1 VEVEEN
7 VVLYPSAP
15 PQVVAGE
22 QHPAAAP
29 QPTQVALRLA
39 VPVSRASGL
48 ALPSVGGKP
57 RPLVLALG
65 LAAALMAGFSW
76 LLALLLLDKQRRRQ
90 LEEQKAA
97 LLDAVGDHLAP
108 HPRPFDRSQLRSS
121 WQVEHACAVLPGEE
135 PGGSFTDYM
144 AFSDT
149 RLGLFIGDATGWN
162 ASALVERGLANAFW
176 RARAAEQL
184 SPAQTMLDV
193 NHLLVDYIA
202 QGDHVT
208 AFYAQVDLLS
218 GSVTYSSAAHTGA
231 FVLGR
236 RGGLTLLI
244 TRGMPLGV
252 GRELFTDRL
261 EEGQVRLQ
269 EGESLLLLTDGV
281 LKAEGPNGEPFGV
294 ERLEKCLRDRP
305 GCDADAVVATIRDA
319 LNGFVGSDVILD
331 ESAIVCLRLVNP
343 LVLYPVR
350 VVEPVGAGEAS
361 EHS

>member
-1 VEVEEN
+1 V
-7 VVLYPSAP
+7 
-15 PQVVAGE
+15 Q
-22 QHPAAAP
+22 
-29 QPTQVALRLA
+29 
-39 VPVSRASGL
+39 
-48 ALPSVGGKP
+48 
-57 RPLVLALG
+57 
-65 LAAALMAGFSW
+65 
-76 LLALLLLDKQRRRQ
+76 
-90 LEEQKAA
+90 
-97 LLDAVGDHLAP
+97 
-108 HPRPFDRSQLRSS
+108 
-121 WQVEHACAVLPGEE
+121 
-135 PGGSFTDYM
+135 
-144 AFSDT
+144 AFSDAK
-149 RLGLFIGDATGWN
+149 LGLFIGDATGWN

-176 RARAAEQL
+176 RARASEQL
-184 SPAQTMLDV
+184 SPAQTLLDV

-218 GSVTYSSAAHTGA
+218 GAVTYSSAAHTGA
-231 FVLGR
+231 YVLGR
-236 RGGLTLLI
+236 RGGLTMLI

-261 EEGQVRLQ
+261 EEGHVRLQ

-281 LKAEGPNGEPFGV
+281 LKAENANGEPFGV

-319 LNGFVGSDVILD
+319 LHQFVGGDVLLD

-350 VVEPVGAGEAS
+350 VVEPVGAGEAA

>member
-1 VEVEEN
+1 
-7 VVLYPSAP
+7 
-15 PQVVAGE
+15 
-22 QHPAAAP
+22 
-29 QPTQVALRLA
+29 
-39 VPVSRASGL
+39 
-48 ALPSVGGKP
+48 
-57 RPLVLALG
+57 
-65 LAAALMAGFSW
+65 
-76 LLALLLLDKQRRRQ
+76 LLLEKQRRRQ
-90 LEEQKAA
+90 LEEQKAG

-108 HPRPFDRSQLRSS
+108 HPQPFDRSQLRSS
-121 WQVEHACAVLPGEE
+121 WQVEHAQAVLPGEE
-135 PGGSFTDYM
+135 PGGSFADVQV
-144 AFSDT
+144 FSDT
-149 RLGLFIGDATGWN
+149 KLGLFIGDATGWN

-176 RARAAEQL
+176 RARASEHL

-218 GSVTYSSAAHTGA
+218 GAIGYSSAAHTGA
-231 FVLGR
+231 YVLGR
-236 RGGLTLLI
+236 RGALTMLI

-261 EEGQVRLQ
+261 EEGHVRLQ
-269 EGESLLLLTDGV
+269 EGESLLLMTDGV
-281 LKAEGPNGEPFGV
+281 LKAENANGEPFGV

-305 GCDADAVVATIRDA
+305 GCDAEAVVATIRDA
-319 LNGFVGSDVILD
+319 LHQFVGGEVILD

-350 VVEPVGAGEAS
+350 VVEPVGAGEPA